1 MGSGRAV
8 ETGLK
13 KVGVQADD
21 SVIEV
26 MSLECYLFATD
37 LIVKR
42 TDVEISTMLIL
53 GV

>member
-21 SVIEV
+21 SVTEV
-26 MSLECYLFATD
+26 MSLECYLFVTD

-42 TDVEISTMLIL
+42 TDVEISTMLIS
-53 GV
+53 GG